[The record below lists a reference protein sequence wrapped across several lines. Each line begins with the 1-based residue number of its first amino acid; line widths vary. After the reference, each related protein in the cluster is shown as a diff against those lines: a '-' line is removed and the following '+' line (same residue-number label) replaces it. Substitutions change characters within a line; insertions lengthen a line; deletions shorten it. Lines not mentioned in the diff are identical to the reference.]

1 MDARKSKKD
10 SSKKQ
15 VKTHVN
21 TSFHRV
27 NIAIRVGTICAFAFV
42 CFIFSYVL
50 NSQIYDAKIT
60 QVRQEKLEVM
70 SKERAVEAAKYME
83 RAIADIRAEIL
94 NFTDQVTSQYVLDPS
109 TTDIFVSTATDMKN
123 TISGAVHVRF
133 ISFDNVKLEPNAIP
147 PIRYS
152 QLNMISRV
160 EKREIVVPEAVKVG
174 DTWQITFIVAAINV
188 DSSTQVPGVFIITLS
203 VDLFKQQL
211 ASLVSNYGS
220 ATLIQSF
227 DEKSKLSVFYAGKEN
242 VVNSTT
248 SAISRVIQ
256 SASIA
261 DSPWQI
267 EFKPSE
273 ALYALTKTDTVMI
286 YAMLAAISLAAIL
299 IGSFVGNIVALFI
312 IKRRPVPIIHQ
323 SKAQRGNTQ
332 TPVATKTSSEVL
344 IDSMYKNTKIDD
356 VAIREQDQELL
367 SLDDIDATNENIEH
381 DDVLDIT
388 DAHTEQLGHDIPED
402 IFRSYDI
409 RGIVDTQIT
418 VSVALRIGQAL
429 GSEALDHNEDALIVA
444 RDARIHSPKLTE
456 ALIEGILSTGCH
468 VLDIGVVPTPLMY
481 FACEVLPETQSGV
494 MVTASHNAKEYNGF
508 KVVMNG
514 TSRSDTDIKAI
525 RTRIIE
531 NNLAQGIGEHKTV
544 DVIPQYID
552 TIFADVALAGDIH
565 IVIDAGNGVTGV
577 IAPQLFKEL
586 GCKVTPLYCELDGN
600 FPNHDPDPTI
610 EANLQD
616 LIVKV
621 KETKADLGIALD
633 GDGDRLMVV
642 TATGKV
648 IWPDYVLMLFIKDV
662 LSRSP
667 GADIV
672 FDVKSTRHL
681 GGLITNYGGR
691 PIMWKTGHSPMKA
704 KMKETGALLGGEY
717 SGHIFIK
724 DRWYGFDD
732 GMYAATR
739 LVEILSLQDQSLDQ
753 LFNEFPKSISVPEI
767 RIDVDD
773 QKKFVIIEQ
782 LKAKGVFDEANINKM
797 DGIRAD
803 FAEGWGLIRASNTGP
818 QITLRFE
825 ADSNSSLKRIKNI
838 FARELAKIDDSLST
852 HWNTY

>member
-1 MDARKSKKD
+1 MDARKSKKNAN
-10 SSKKQ
+10 KKQ
-15 VKTHVN
+15 VN
-21 TSFHRV
+21 TSFYRV
-27 NIAIRVGTICAFAFV
+27 NTAIRISTICTFAIA
-42 CFIFSYVL
+42 CFIFSCVL
-50 NSQIYDAKIT
+50 NLQIYDIKIT
-60 QVRQEKLEVM
+60 QVRQGKLEVM
-70 SKERAVEAAKYME
+70 SKERAVEAAQHMHQ
-83 RAIADIRAEIL
+83 AITNIRADIL
-94 NFTDQVTSQYVLDPS
+94 NLTDQATTQFVLDPS
-109 TTDIFVSTATDMKN
+109 TTDIFLSTATDIKSN
-123 TISGAVHVRF
+123 IPSAVYVRF
-133 ISFDNVKLEPNAIP
+133 INFDDVKLEPNATP

-160 EKREIVVPEAVKVG
+160 EKRETVAPEAVKVN
-174 DTWQITFIVAAINV
+174 DIWQITFVAAAINT
-188 DSSTQVPGVFIITLS
+188 DNSMQVPGVFIITLG
-203 VDLFKQQL
+203 VDLFKQEL
-211 ASLVSNYGS
+211 TSLVNKYGS
-220 ATLIQSF
+220 ITFIQSF
-227 DEKSKLSVFYAGKEN
+227 DEKSKHPIFYAGQESIA
-242 VVNSTT
+242 NSTISPINKVVQ
-248 SAISRVIQ
+248 SAI
-256 SASIA
+256 IA

-273 ALYALTKTDTVMI
+273 ALYALTKTDTTI
-286 YAMLAAISLAAIL
+286 TYIILAAISLAAIL
-299 IGSFVGNIVALFI
+299 IGSIVGNVIASSI
-312 IKRRPVPIIHQ
+312 IKRRPVPIASKRTG
-323 SKAQRGNTQ
+323 SKANKKTSA
-332 TPVATKTSSEVL
+332 ATKTSSEVL

-356 VAIREQDQELL
+356 VTIRQEDQELL
-367 SLDDIDATNENIEH
+367 SLDDLDTADENTISN

-388 DAHTEQLGHDIPED
+388 DTHTEKPGHDIPED
-402 IFRSYDI
+402 IFRAYDI
-409 RGIVDTQIT
+409 RGVVDTQIT
-418 VSVALRIGQAL
+418 ESVVLRIGQAL
-429 GSEALDHNEDALIVA
+429 GSEALDHNEDTLIVA
-444 RDARIHSPKLTE
+444 RDARTHSPKLTE

-468 VLDIGVVPTPLMY
+468 VLDIGIVPTPLMY

-494 MVTASHNAKEYNGF
+494 MVTASHNSKEYNGF

-531 NNLAQGIGEHKTV
+531 NKLAQGIGEHKTV
-544 DVIPQYID
+544 DIVSQYID

-565 IVIDAGNGVTGV
+565 IVIDAGNGVTGT
-577 IAPQLFKEL
+577 IAPQLFEEL
-586 GCKVTPLYCELDGN
+586 GCKVTPLYCDLDGN

-616 LIVKV
+616 LIAKV

-642 TATGKV
+642 TATGKI
-648 IWPDYVLMLFIKDV
+648 IWPDYLLMLFTKDV

-681 GGLITNYGGR
+681 GGLITSYGGR

-732 GMYAATR
+732 GMYAAAR
-739 LVEILSLQDQSLDQ
+739 LVEILSLQDHNLDQ
-753 LFNEFPKSISVPEI
+753 LFGEFPQSISVPEI

-773 QKKFVIIEQ
+773 QRKFVIIEQ
-782 LKAKGVFDEANINKM
+782 LKTKGMFDEANTNKM

-825 ADSNSSLKRIKNI
+825 ADNNSSLKRIKNI
-838 FARELAKIDDSLST
+838 FARELTKIDDSLST

>member
-1 MDARKSKKD
+1 M
-10 SSKKQ
+10 
-15 VKTHVN
+15 
-21 TSFHRV
+21 
-27 NIAIRVGTICAFAFV
+27 
-42 CFIFSYVL
+42 L
-50 NSQIYDAKIT
+50 NLQIYDVKIT
-60 QVRQEKLEVM
+60 QVRQDKLEVM
-70 SKERAVEAAKYME
+70 SKERAVEAAKHME
-83 RAIADIRAEIL
+83 RAITNIRSEIL
-94 NFTDQVTSQYVLDPS
+94 NFTDQVTAKFVLDPS
-109 TTDIFVSTATDMKN
+109 ATDIFVSTATDIKN
-123 TISGAVHVRF
+123 TILGAEHVRF
-133 ISFDNVKLEPNAIP
+133 ISFDNVKLEPNAVP

-152 QLNMISRV
+152 HLNMITRV
-160 EKREIVVPEAVKVG
+160 EKRETVAPEAVKVD

-188 DSSTQVPGVFIITLS
+188 DNSTQVPGVFIITLN

-211 ASLVSNYGS
+211 ASLVGNYGS
-220 ATLIQSF
+220 ITLVQSF
-227 DEKSKLSVFYAGKEN
+227 DEKSKLPVFHTGQEN
-242 VVNSTT
+242 IASSTILV
-248 SAISRVIQ
+248 ISRVTQ
-256 SASIA
+256 SAVISG
-261 DSPWQI
+261 SPWQI

-273 ALYALTKTDTVMI
+273 ALYALTKTDTMMI
-286 YAMLAAISLAAIL
+286 YIILAAISLAAIL
-299 IGSFVGNIVALFI
+299 IGSIVGNVVALFI
-312 IKRRPVPIIHQ
+312 IKRRPVPILHQ
-323 SKAQRGNTQ
+323 SKGQRGNKQ
-332 TPVATKTSSEVL
+332 TPATTKTSSEVL

-356 VAIREQDQELL
+356 VTIREEDQELL
-367 SLDDIDATNENIEH
+367 SLDDIDATHENTAND
-381 DDVLDIT
+381 DDVLDIADT
-388 DAHTEQLGHDIPED
+388 HTERPGHDIPED
-402 IFRSYDI
+402 IFRAYDI
-409 RGIVDTQIT
+409 RGVVDTQIT
-418 VSVALRIGQAL
+418 VSVVLRIGQAL
-429 GSEALDHNEDALIVA
+429 GSEALDHDEDTLIVA

-481 FACEVLPETQSGV
+481 FACEILPETQSGV

-531 NNLAQGIGEHKTV
+531 NRLAQGIGEHKTV
-544 DVIPQYID
+544 DVISQYID

-565 IVIDAGNGVTGV
+565 IVIDAGNGVTGT

-586 GCKVTPLYCELDGN
+586 GCKVTPLYCDLDGN

-610 EANLQD
+610 EANLQG
-616 LIVKV
+616 LIAKV

-642 TATGKV
+642 TAAGKI

-732 GMYAATR
+732 GMYAAAR

-753 LFNEFPKSISVPEI
+753 LFNEFPKSISVPEV
-767 RIDVDD
+767 RIDVDE
-773 QKKFVIIEQ
+773 QKKFAIIEQ
-782 LKAKGVFDEANINKM
+782 LKTKGIFDEANINKM

-838 FARELAKIDDSLST
+838 FARELTKIDNTLST

>member
-1 MDARKSKKD
+1 MDARKSKKNAN
-10 SSKKQ
+10 KK
-15 VKTHVN
+15 TVN
-21 TSFHRV
+21 TSFYKV
-27 NIAIRVGTICAFAFV
+27 NTIIRISIICTFVIA
-42 CFIFSYVL
+42 CFIFSSIL
-50 NSQIYDAKIT
+50 NLQIYDMKIT
-60 QVRQEKLEVM
+60 QVRQSKLEVM
-70 SKERAVEAAKYME
+70 SKERAVEAAQYMKQ
-83 RAIADIRAEIL
+83 AITDIRTEIL
-94 NFTDQVTSQYVLDPS
+94 NFTDQATTQFVLDPGK
-109 TTDIFVSTATDMKN
+109 TDIFLSTALDIKN
-123 TISGAVHVRF
+123 NIPSAAHVRF
-133 ISFDNVKLEPNAIP
+133 INFDNVKLEPSAIP

-160 EKREIVVPEAVKVG
+160 EKRETVAPEAVKVDG
-174 DTWQITFIVAAINV
+174 IWQITFVTAAINA
-188 DSSTQVPGVFIITLS
+188 DNSMQVPGVFIITLG
-203 VDLFKQQL
+203 VDLFKQEL
-211 ASLVSNYGS
+211 TSLVSNYGS
-220 ATLIQSF
+220 ITLIQSF
-227 DEKSKLSVFYAGKEN
+227 EEKSKRPIFNVGQEN
-242 VVNSTT
+242 IANSTAST
-248 SAISRVIQ
+248 INKVVQ
-256 SASIA
+256 SEIIT

-273 ALYALTKTDTVMI
+273 ALYALTKTDTTII
-286 YAMLAAISLAAIL
+286 YIILAAITLVAIL
-299 IGSFVGNIVALFI
+299 IGSIVGNVVAVFI
-312 IKRRPVPIIHQ
+312 IKRRPVPVTPKRHGH
-323 SKAQRGNTQ
+323 KANKQ
-332 TPVATKTSSEVL
+332 TSSTKTSSEVS
-344 IDSMYKNTKIDD
+344 IDSMYKDTKIND
-356 VAIREQDQELL
+356 VTIRQEDQELL
-367 SLDDIDATNENIEH
+367 SLDDLGIPDENIVNN

-388 DAHTEQLGHDIPED
+388 DTHTEKPGHDIPED
-402 IFRSYDI
+402 IFRAYDI
-409 RGIVDTQIT
+409 RGVVDTQIT
-418 VSVALRIGQAL
+418 ESVVLRIGQAL
-429 GSEALDHNEDALIVA
+429 GSEALDHHEDTLIVA
-444 RDARIHSPKLTE
+444 RDARTHSPMLTE

-481 FACEVLPETQSGV
+481 FACEVLPETRSGV

-514 TSRSDTDIKAI
+514 TSRSGTDIKAI
-525 RTRIIE
+525 RTRIID
-531 NNLAQGIGEHKTV
+531 NKLAQGIGEHKTV
-544 DVIPQYID
+544 DIASQYIS
-552 TIFADVALAGDIH
+552 TIFSDVALAGDIH

-577 IAPQLFKEL
+577 VAPQLFEEL
-586 GCKVTPLYCELDGN
+586 GCKVTPLYCDLDGN

-642 TATGKV
+642 TATGAI
-648 IWPDYVLMLFIKDV
+648 IWPDYLLMLFTKDV

-681 GGLITNYGGR
+681 GGLITSYGGR

-732 GMYAATR
+732 GMYAAAR
-739 LVEILSLQDQSLDQ
+739 LVEILSLQDHNLDQ
-753 LFNEFPKSISVPEI
+753 LFDEFPKSISVPEI

-773 QKKFVIIEQ
+773 QKKFAIIEQ
-782 LKAKGVFDEANINKM
+782 LKTKGIFDEANINKM

-838 FARELAKIDDSLST
+838 FARELTKIDDTLSI

>member
-1 MDARKSKKD
+1 MDAKKSKKK
-10 SSKKQ
+10 SKKEQ
-15 VKTHVN
+15 ENISFYRMN
-21 TSFHRV
+21 TV
-27 NIAIRVGTICAFAFV
+27 IRVGTICTFSLIF
-42 CFIFSYVL
+42 FIFSYIL
-50 NSQIYDAKIT
+50 NSQIYDIKIT
-60 QVRQEKLEVM
+60 QVRHDKLEVI
-70 SKERAVEAAKYME
+70 SKERAVEAAQHMKE
-83 RAIADIRAEIL
+83 AITHISTEVL
-94 NFTDQVTSQYVLDPS
+94 SFTDQATTQFMRDPN
-109 TTDIFVSTATDMKN
+109 TANIFVSTAKDIKN
-123 TISGAVHVRF
+123 NIPGAVHVRF
-133 ISFDNVKLEPNAIP
+133 INFNDVKLEPNAIP

-160 EKREIVVPEAVKVG
+160 EKRETVAPEAVKIN
-174 DTWQITFIVAAINV
+174 DIWQINFIVAAINA
-188 DSSTQVPGVFIITLS
+188 DNSTQIPGVFIITLS
-203 VDLFKQQL
+203 VDVFKKQL
-211 ASLVSNYGS
+211 TTLTNNYGLI
-220 ATLIQSF
+220 TLIQSF
-227 DEKSKLSVFYAGKEN
+227 DEKSKLPVFDAGQESIT
-242 VVNSTT
+242 NSTT
-248 SAISRVIQ
+248 SSINNIVQ
-256 SASIA
+256 SAIIA
-261 DSPWQI
+261 DSPWRI

-273 ALYALTKTDTVMI
+273 ALYALTKTDTTMI
-286 YAMLAAISLAAIL
+286 YLILAAISLAAIMVGYIL
-299 IGSFVGNIVALFI
+299 GNIVGLSI
-312 IKRRPVPIIHQ
+312 IKRRPVPVTPKFKGQKGKKQ
-323 SKAQRGNTQ
+323 SAAT
-332 TPVATKTSSEVL
+332 TKTLSEVS
-344 IDSMYKNTKIDD
+344 IDSMYENTKIDD
-356 VAIREQDQELL
+356 VTIRQSDQELL
-367 SLDDIDATNENIEH
+367 SLDDIGTTDENTINN

-388 DAHTEQLGHDIPED
+388 DTHTEKLGDDIPEN
-402 IFRSYDI
+402 IFRAYDI
-409 RGIVDTQIT
+409 RGVVDTQIT
-418 VSVALRIGQAL
+418 ESVVLRIGQAL

-456 ALIEGILSTGCH
+456 ALIEGIVSTGCN

-481 FACEVLPETQSGV
+481 FACEILPETQSGV
-494 MVTASHNAKEYNGF
+494 MVTASHNAKEYNGL
-508 KVVMNG
+508 KVVMKG

-531 NNLAQGIGEHKTV
+531 NKLAQGIGEHKTV
-544 DVIPQYID
+544 NIVSQYID

-565 IVIDAGNGVTGV
+565 IVIDAGNGVTGA
-577 IAPQLFKEL
+577 IAPQLFEEL
-586 GCKVTPLYCELDGN
+586 GCKVTPLYCDLDGN

-616 LIVKV
+616 LIAKV

-642 TATGKV
+642 TATGKI
-648 IWPDYVLMLFIKDV
+648 IWPDYLLMLFTKDV

-691 PIMWKTGHSPMKA
+691 PIMWRTGHSPMKA

-732 GMYAATR
+732 GMYAAAR
-739 LVEILSLQDQSLDQ
+739 LVEILSLQDQNLDQ
-753 LFNEFPKSISVPEI
+753 LFDEFPKSLSVPEI

-773 QKKFVIIEQ
+773 QKKFTIIEQ
-782 LKAKGVFDEANINKM
+782 LKTNGIFDEANINKM

-825 ADSNSSLKRIKNI
+825 ADNNSSLKRIKNI
-838 FARELAKIDDSLST
+838 FARELTKIDNSLST